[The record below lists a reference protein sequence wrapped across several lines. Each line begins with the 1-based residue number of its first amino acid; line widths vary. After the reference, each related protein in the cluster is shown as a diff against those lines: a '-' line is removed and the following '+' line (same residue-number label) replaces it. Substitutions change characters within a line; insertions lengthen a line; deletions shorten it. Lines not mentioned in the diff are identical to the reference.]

1 MDHTSRIRC
10 FAIALPLKA
19 LSDGKAMERLS
30 EMYSYYSD
38 GRRATGLL
46 LGYKLI
52 MESILYRH
60 IDLIVT
66 CPEILHLQVDDD
78 LCRWWSDP
86 EGRSARRFKD
96 ITEIDAPKST
106 LVANHINELLLRL
119 DRTGNRLKE
128 FTEASAEVSS
138 FAQVVLSMARN
149 CHLSV
154 IRGDDSDS
162 EQDIDLALRLCGAEY
177 LYDLLYDERD
187 HTLDDAFDYIRAG
200 SVEWV
205 QGSILEGLGEPA
217 VQTSRDVIG
226 TIPHRLSFLPTS
238 WRLGIN
244 AAMAIGIQGFTGQQ
258 RVVRTDDTNLPPAV
272 KLFGDMLEEFQVGR
286 WPSMRY
292 GLTFQNG
299 LPEKELEEM
308 MARET
313 SPSDTQELLRTLLG
327 DSAFLVSGMSSNAE
341 FHFRVLIEGLAQAEP
356 ADTPVEVLRIEHAG
370 PRDEAHPPVSLAV
383 RVGRDWHVFYYIDAV
398 GRMKSWVWPF
408 LDGLGDRVTITRIR
422 GVNTEYLLCLCDRAF
437 QYVAHKWKSQKDLN
451 GDLRGIIPELLAALL
466 LANSNYFPV
475 RPSLEIK
482 GIGQIDAIGYKGSP
496 DGGECKILEVKRRS
510 TDQIQLR
517 AEIEKF
523 KGKVQ
528 RARQNRKT
536 IEEAIGCPGPIKS
549 VSGTFISMAE
559 IGDLTDEALDSAK
572 AFMGL
577 FDSTKSKT
585 EFKSFLDGLS
595 EIEFWDY
602 NDFNRE
608 LEAAYLPELP
618 IRLLEHARLTWALP
632 NVDVGEEVGM
642 WDVLQKAVENDNWQ
656 WPDSS
661 DALKDEL
668 EDTLRSE

>member
-1 MDHTSRIRC
+1 MDRTNRIRF
-10 FAIALPLKA
+10 FAIALPLKV
-19 LSDGKAMERLS
+19 LSDSQAMERLS
-30 EMYSYYSD
+30 EMYSSYSD
-38 GRRATGLL
+38 KRKATGLL
-46 LGYKLI
+46 LGYKLV
-52 MESILYRH
+52 MESILYRQ

-66 CPEILHLQVDDD
+66 CPEMLHLQVADD
-78 LCRWWSDP
+78 LYQWWSDP
-86 EGRSARRFKD
+86 EGRSARRLKD
-96 ITEIDAPKST
+96 IAEVDAPKST
-106 LVANHINELLLRL
+106 LVANYINELLLRV
-119 DRTGNRLKE
+119 DRTGNRMKE

-177 LYDLLYDERD
+177 LYDLLYDKRD
-187 HTLDDAFDYIRAG
+187 YTLDDAFDYIVTG

-205 QGSILEGLGEPA
+205 EGSILEGLGQPA
-217 VQTSRDVIG
+217 VETSRDIIG
-226 TIPHRLSFLPTS
+226 AIPHRLNSLPTS

-244 AAMAIGIQGFTGQQ
+244 AALAIAIQGMTSKR
-258 RVVRTDDTNLPPAV
+258 RVVLRDDTSLPFAGE
-272 KLFGDMLEEFQVGR
+272 LFGDMLDEFQVGR

-299 LPEKELEEM
+299 SPEKELEEM

-370 PRDEAHPPVSLAV
+370 PSDEAHAPVSLAV

-408 LDGLGDRVTITRIR
+408 LDGLGDRVTITRIP

-437 QYVAHKWKSQKDLN
+437 QYVAHQWKSQKDLN

-482 GIGQIDAIGYKGSP
+482 GIGEIDAIGYKGSA

-528 RARQNRKT
+528 RARQNRRT
-536 IEEAIGCPGPIKS
+536 IEEAIGCPGPIKT

-559 IGDLTDEALDSAK
+559 IGDLTDEASDSAK

-585 EFKSFLDGLS
+585 EFKSFLYGLS

-602 NDFNRE
+602 DRFHRE
-608 LEAAYLPELP
+608 LEAANLPELP

-632 NVDVGEEVGM
+632 DVGLGEEVGM
-642 WDVLQKAVENDNWQ
+642 RDVLQKAVENDNWQ

-661 DALKDEL
+661 DALKNEL

>member
-1 MDHTSRIRC
+1 
-10 FAIALPLKA
+10 
-19 LSDGKAMERLS
+19 
-30 EMYSYYSD
+30 
-38 GRRATGLL
+38 
-46 LGYKLI
+46 
-52 MESILYRH
+52 
-60 IDLIVT
+60 
-66 CPEILHLQVDDD
+66 
-78 LCRWWSDP
+78 
-86 EGRSARRFKD
+86 
-96 ITEIDAPKST
+96 
-106 LVANHINELLLRL
+106 
-119 DRTGNRLKE
+119 
-128 FTEASAEVSS
+128 
-138 FAQVVLSMARN
+138 
-149 CHLSV
+149 
-154 IRGDDSDS
+154 
-162 EQDIDLALRLCGAEY
+162 
-177 LYDLLYDERD
+177 
-187 HTLDDAFDYIRAG
+187 
-200 SVEWV
+200 
-205 QGSILEGLGEPA
+205 
-217 VQTSRDVIG
+217 
-226 TIPHRLSFLPTS
+226 
-238 WRLGIN
+238 
-244 AAMAIGIQGFTGQQ
+244 
-258 RVVRTDDTNLPPAV
+258 
-272 KLFGDMLEEFQVGR
+272 MLEEFQVGR

-299 LPEKELEEM
+299 LPGKELEEM

-313 SPSDTQELLRTLLG
+313 SPSDTQEFLRTLLG

-370 PRDEAHPPVSLAV
+370 PNDEAHPPVSLAV

-408 LDGLGDRVTITRIR
+408 LDGLGDRVTITRIP

-437 QYVAHKWKSQKDLN
+437 QYVAHQWKSQKDLN
-451 GDLRGIIPELLAALL
+451 GDLRGTIPELMAALL

-482 GIGQIDAIGYKGSP
+482 GIGEIDAIGYKGSA

-528 RARQNRKT
+528 RARQNRRT
-536 IEEAIGCPGPIKS
+536 IEEAIGCPGPIKT

-559 IGDLTDEALDSAK
+559 IGDLTDEASDSAK

-602 NDFNRE
+602 DRFHRE
-608 LEAAYLPELP
+608 LEAANLPELP

-632 NVDVGEEVGM
+632 DVDLGEEVGM

-661 DALKDEL
+661 DTLKDEM
-668 EDTLRSE
+668 EDILRSE

>member
-1 MDHTSRIRC
+1 MDRTNRIRF
-10 FAIALPLKA
+10 FAIALPLKV
-19 LSDGKAMERLS
+19 LSDSQAMERLS
-30 EMYSYYSD
+30 EMYSSYSEK
-38 GRRATGLL
+38 RKATGLL
-46 LGYKLI
+46 LGYKLV
-52 MESILYRH
+52 MESILYRQ
-60 IDLIVT
+60 IALIVT

-78 LCRWWSDP
+78 LYRWWSDP
-86 EGRSARRFKD
+86 EGRSARRLKD
-96 ITEIDAPKST
+96 ITEVDAPKST
-106 LVANHINELLLRL
+106 LVANYINELLLRV
-119 DRTGNRLKE
+119 DRIGNRLKE
-128 FTEASAEVSS
+128 FTEASAEVSA
-138 FAQVVLSMARN
+138 FAQMVLSMARS
-149 CHLSV
+149 CHLSGM
-154 IRGDDSDS
+154 RAADSGPR
-162 EQDIDLALRLCGAEY
+162 QDIDLALRMCGAEY
-177 LYDLLYDERD
+177 LYDLLYDEREY
-187 HTLDDAFDYIRAG
+187 TLDDAFDYIRAG

-205 QGSILEGLGEPA
+205 EGSILEGLGQPA
-217 VQTSRDVIG
+217 VETSRDIIG
-226 TIPHRLSFLPTS
+226 AIPHRLNSLPTS

-244 AAMAIGIQGFTGQQ
+244 AALAIAIQGLTGQQ
-258 RVVRTDDTNLPPAV
+258 RVVRTDDTNLPPAAES
-272 KLFGDMLEEFQVGR
+272 FGDMLEEFQVGR

-299 LPEKELEEM
+299 LPGKEVEEM
-308 MARET
+308 KARET
-313 SPSDTQELLRTLLG
+313 SPSDTQEFLRTLLG

-356 ADTPVEVLRIEHAG
+356 ANTPVEVLRIEHAG
-370 PRDEAHPPVSLAV
+370 PSDEAHPPVSLAV
-383 RVGRDWHVFYYIDAV
+383 RVGCDWHVFYYIDAV

-408 LDGLGDRVTITRIR
+408 LDGLGDRVTITRIP

-437 QYVAHKWKSQKDLN
+437 QYVAHQWKSQKDLN
-451 GDLRGIIPELLAALL
+451 GDLRGTIPELMAALL

-482 GIGQIDAIGYKGSP
+482 GIGEIDAIGYKGSA

-528 RARQNRKT
+528 RARQNRRT
-536 IEEAIGCPGPIKS
+536 IEEAIGCPGPIKT

-559 IGDLTDEALDSAK
+559 IGDLTDEASDSAK

-577 FDSTKSKT
+577 SDSTKSKT

-602 NDFNRE
+602 DRFHRE
-608 LEAAYLPELP
+608 LEAANLPELP
-618 IRLLEHARLTWALP
+618 IRLLERARLTWALP
-632 NVDVGEEVGM
+632 DVDLGEEVGM

-661 DALKDEL
+661 DALKDEM
-668 EDTLRSE
+668 ENILRSE